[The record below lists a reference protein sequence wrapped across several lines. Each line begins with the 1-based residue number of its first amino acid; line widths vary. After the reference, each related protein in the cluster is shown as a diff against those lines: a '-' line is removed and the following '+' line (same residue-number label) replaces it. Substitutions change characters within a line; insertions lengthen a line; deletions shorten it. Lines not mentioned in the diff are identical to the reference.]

1 MVSAV
6 VRDNF
11 EAVGNVFS
19 GGVDDPYAIYTKM
32 RRESP
37 VMEGDLQAQYGVA
50 SQAADPTGRRPI
62 YTLFKYNDIMRVLRD
77 PETFTSGLMME
88 KYGKIV
94 GSSFL
99 PGLDGEEHRIT
110 RALLS
115 PSFSRSKVEGWK
127 RTLIAPL
134 ARDQYVLPLKPL
146 GECDILSDIAIPFP
160 IHVIY
165 QIIGFPNDP
174 EMLVHFGDLGLQ
186 ILQSAQGDPTK
197 AAAAAEVAARAA
209 KEFYDM
215 VLPIVAER
223 RRTGADGDDLI
234 SNLFRANT
242 EGRTLDDDSIT
253 CFIRMLIPGA
263 AETTTRTF
271 GVLMTELLRTP
282 GLWAR
287 LQADR
292 TLIPKAVAESQRLE
306 PANAFVARQAMRSVT
321 LSGVTIPAGAGLL
334 LATASANR
342 DEEIFEN
349 ADQFDLDRPPQQGL
363 QFGFGMHLCM
373 GIHTARAEIEVML
386 DAILDHWPNLRANPA
401 YASPKLHG
409 MHFRGP
415 DHLQVVWDRGH

>member
-1 MVSAV
+1 
-6 VRDNF
+6 
-11 EAVGNVFS
+11 
-19 GGVDDPYAIYTKM
+19 
-32 RRESP
+32 
-37 VMEGDLQAQYGVA
+37 
-50 SQAADPTGRRPI
+50 
-62 YTLFKYNDIMRVLRD
+62 
-77 PETFTSGLMME
+77 LMME

-94 GSSFL
+94 GNSFL

-115 PSFSRSKVEGWK
+115 PSFSRPKVEAWK

-134 ARDQYVLPLKPL
+134 AADEYVLPLKPR
-146 GECDILSDIAIPFP
+146 GECDMLADIAIPFP

-165 QIIGFPNDP
+165 RIIGFPNDP
-174 EMLVHFGDLGLQ
+174 QMLVHFGDLGLQ
-186 ILQSAQGDPTK
+186 ILQSAQGDPAK
-197 AAAAAEVAARAA
+197 AAAAGEMAARAA
-209 KEFYDM
+209 QEFYDM

-223 RRTGADGDDLI
+223 RRSNSNGDDLI
-234 SNLFRANT
+234 SNLLRAKID
-242 EGRTLDDDSIT
+242 GRTLDDDAIT

-282 GLWAR
+282 GLLQR

-292 TLIPKAVAESQRLE
+292 ALISRAVAESQRLE

-342 DEEIFEN
+342 DEEIFDH
-349 ADQFDLDRPPQQGL
+349 ADRFDLDRPPQQGL
-363 QFGFGMHLCM
+363 QFGFGLHLCM

-386 DAILDHWPNLRANPA
+386 EAILDHWPNLRGNPA
-401 YASPKLHG
+401 HPAPKLHG

-415 DHLQVVWDRGH
+415 DHLQVIWDRKH